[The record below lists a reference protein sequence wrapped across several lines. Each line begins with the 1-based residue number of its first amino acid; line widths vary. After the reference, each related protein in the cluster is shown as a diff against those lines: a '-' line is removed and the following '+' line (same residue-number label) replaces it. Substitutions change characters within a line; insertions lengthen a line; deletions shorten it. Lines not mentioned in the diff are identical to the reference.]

1 MAYRVIHYINQ
12 FFAGIGGEDKADQE
26 PFIKEELIGPSLA
39 LNSMVEGAEVTHTI
53 VCGDNF
59 MGSRTD
65 EAVEI
70 LGAAYEELGL
80 SARGHDRI
88 LRVARTI
95 ADLDRS
101 DRIDADH
108 IAEAVRYRTLDRKYW
123 RR

>member
-1 MAYRVIHYINQ
+1 MKQVYICFSTDIIHNGHLAILK
-12 FFAGIGGEDKADQE
+12 KAA
-26 PFIKEELIGPSLA
+26 A
-39 LNSMVEGAEVTHTI
+39 LGEVT
-53 VCGDNF
+53 VGLL
-59 MGSRTD
+59 TD